1 MFESATSRIGR
12 ITDAFAI
19 PEGQRPVKPAGRSLN
34 ILVAG
39 LDGEGRT
46 GFARGARSDAVL
58 VLHLDADR
66 KKLWVVSI
74 PRDTWVAI
82 PGRAPNRVNA
92 AYSIGGPSLFVE
104 TIESLTRLRMD
115 HLVVVD
121 WTGLRRM
128 TDAVGGVP
136 ISVLPPG
143 PAKNVWADEVHDS
156 TSAPA
161 NVSLQMSGDLALP
174 YVSERKSLPDGDF
187 DRVRRQQNFLRSFI
201 AQALEHGLLTDPARL
216 REIAATVGDAV
227 RVDSALTTARILA
240 LAASVRSLQ
249 PRGITFLTAPNL
261 GPATKGGASVVLYDV
276 GQGNELWRAMA
287 TDRMAEFAAGH
298 AQLVTA
304 AEVR

>member
-1 MFESATSRIGR
+1 MPPPHQRPAVVQFPAAAIVRPPAPSEDSAPRIRWRVVLWGTIAGASLLATVLLGAGCWMFESANSHIGHMAG
-12 ITDAFAI
+12 AFQI
-19 PEGQRPVKPAGRSLN
+19 PGSERPARPPGRSVN

-82 PGRAPNRVNA
+82 PGRFPNRVNA

-143 PAKNVWADEVHDS
+143 PAKNPWADEV
-156 TSAPA
+156 
-161 NVSLQMSGDLALP
+161 
-174 YVSERKSLPDGDF
+174 R
-187 DRVRRQQNFLRSFI
+187 
-201 AQALEHGLLTDPARL
+201 
-216 REIAATVGDAV
+216 
-227 RVDSALTTARILA
+227 
-240 LAASVRSLQ
+240 
-249 PRGITFLTAPNL
+249 
-261 GPATKGGASVVLYDV
+261 
-276 GQGNELWRAMA
+276 
-287 TDRMAEFAAGH
+287 
-298 AQLVTA
+298 
-304 AEVR
+304 